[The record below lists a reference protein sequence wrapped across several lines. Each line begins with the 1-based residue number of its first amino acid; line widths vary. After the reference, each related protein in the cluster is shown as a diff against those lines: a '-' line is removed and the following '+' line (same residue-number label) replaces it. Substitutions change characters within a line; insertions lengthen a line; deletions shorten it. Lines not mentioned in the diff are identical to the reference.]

1 MGHWT
6 HGEINRLCL
15 NRLDLCHDFETW
27 SVNSVD
33 PSFDFTMK
41 AVIQRVINASVAGQ
55 YSPAYENSAEE
66 VVDGQT
72 ISSIG
77 KGLLVLVGIDKRMST
92 TVHPLLQ
99 EALALAFV

>member
-1 MGHWT
+1 LIGGIERDGGRSGCLLSLDVRLRVEYSCMHIEIKYLASSAQPDWAMGQWT

-55 YSPAYENSAEE
+55 
-66 VVDGQT
+66 
-72 ISSIG
+72 
-77 KGLLVLVGIDKRMST
+77 
-92 TVHPLLQ
+92 
-99 EALALAFV
+99 

>member
-1 MGHWT
+1 
-6 HGEINRLCL
+6 
-15 NRLDLCHDFETW
+15 
-27 SVNSVD
+27 
-33 PSFDFTMK
+33 MK
-41 AVIQRVINASVAGQ
+41 AVIQRVVNASVAGQ
-55 YSPAYENSAEE
+55 YPAPYENSAEE

-92 TVHPLLQ
+92 TVSPLLQ